1 MARAA
6 LRQKN
11 VSSEF
16 SKSYFKTKIGTFLY
30 FFIFFQSKEVMMAK
44 LKIEKIAERIKG
56 GARQVSHAASKTV
69 SLKSTDPRLKTGIPG
84 LDEILKGG
92 IREKSAVLVSGGPG
106 TGKTILAMQFLA
118 EGAKNGEAGM
128 YILYDTEKEELLD
141 YAQDLGIDLRKYENK
156 SIFVVKQ
163 PLLVQKTPSLAIPLQ
178 LLRDKKIKRVVLDSL
193 TMFSY
198 VHVTED
204 RSYRAEIVTF
214 LDRMKNVTLI
224 ATSEASGSYF
234 EAVSYKPEDFLFDGI
249 IFMAK
254 IRQEASFE
262 RVLHV
267 AKMRGQE
274 HLMNIYPV
282 SVSEGGIK
290 VYPDQLP
297 FSLMGKETRF
307 SARE

>member
-1 MARAA
+1 
-6 LRQKN
+6 
-11 VSSEF
+11 
-16 SKSYFKTKIGTFLY
+16 
-30 FFIFFQSKEVMMAK
+30 MAK
-44 LKIEKIAERIKG
+44 LKLEKVAEKIK
-56 GARQVSHAASKTV
+56 SASKPV
-69 SLKSTDPRLKTGIPG
+69 FHPVHKSTSVQSSDPKLKTGIPG

-118 EGAKNGEAGM
+118 EGARRGEAGM

-141 YAQDLGIDLRKYENK
+141 YAHDLGIDLRKYEGK
-156 SIFVVKQ
+156 QLFIVKQ

-214 LDRMKNVTLI
+214 LERMKDITLV
-224 ATSEASGSYF
+224 ATAEAAGSYF
-234 EAVSYKPEDFLFDGI
+234 DSISYKPEDFLFDGI
-249 IFMAK
+249 IFLAK

-274 HLMNIYPV
+274 HLMNVYPV
-282 SVSEGGIK
+282 SVGEGGMK

-297 FSLMGKETRF
+297 FSLMGRETRF
-307 SARE
+307 TTKE